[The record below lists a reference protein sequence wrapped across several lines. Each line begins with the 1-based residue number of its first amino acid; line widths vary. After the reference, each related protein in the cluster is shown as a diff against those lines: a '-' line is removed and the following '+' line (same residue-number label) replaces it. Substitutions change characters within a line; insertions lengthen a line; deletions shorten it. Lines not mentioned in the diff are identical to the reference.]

1 MSFLMPNV
9 TGQRT
14 RHLVA
19 GTLDP
24 IVGLIYNSY
33 YKDPK
38 CRAPIVIN
46 PIISRSR
53 RRACAISHVLRP
65 LRAHTKSGESSS
77 AVKQRVTMGAVR
89 YMLSGVGENRQPYT
103 TSGQT
108 M

>member
-1 MSFLMPNV
+1 M
-9 TGQRT
+9 
-14 RHLVA
+14 A

-38 CRAPIVIN
+38 CRAPNVIN
-46 PIISRSR
+46 PIISRIR
-53 RRACAISHVLRP
+53 RTPCAISHVLRP
-65 LRAHTKSGESSS
+65 LRAHIKSGESSS

-89 YMLSGVGENRQPYT
+89 YMLSGVGENRQPYI

>member
-1 MSFLMPNV
+1 M
-9 TGQRT
+9 
-14 RHLVA
+14 A

-24 IVGLIYNSY
+24 LVGLIYHSY

-38 CRAPIVIN
+38 CRAPNVIN
-46 PIISRSR
+46 PIISRISR
-53 RRACAISHVLRP
+53 TPCAISHVLRP

-89 YMLSGVGENRQPYT
+89 YVLSGVGENRQPYT